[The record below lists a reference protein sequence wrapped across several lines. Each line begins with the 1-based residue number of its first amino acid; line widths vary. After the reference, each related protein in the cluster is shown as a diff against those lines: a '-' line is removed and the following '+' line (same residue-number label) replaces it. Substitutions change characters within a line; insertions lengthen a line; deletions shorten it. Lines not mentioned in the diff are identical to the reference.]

1 MTTASPLTL
10 DEQFQVLNFLDYL
23 SDLFTGTPKASFT
36 PTEILIIL
44 DHVRTDPD
52 FFDPAVLI
60 AQQTAN
66 ADIDSVMSEQD
77 EL

>member
-1 MTTASPLTL
+1 MTTSSPMTP
-10 DEQFQVLNFLDYL
+10 DEQFQVLNVLDYL
-23 SDLFTGTPKASFT
+23 SDLFAGTPKPSFT

-44 DHVRTDPD
+44 DHLRTDPD

-66 ADIDSVMSEQD
+66 ADIETATTQD

>member
-1 MTTASPLTL
+1 MTASPFT
-10 DEQFQVLNFLDYL
+10 DIEQFQVLNMLDYL
-23 SDLFTGTPKASFT
+23 SDLFTGTPKPSFT

-44 DHVRTDPD
+44 DHVREDTD

-66 ADIDSVMSEQD
+66 AEIDSQPS
-77 EL
+77 